1 MTESMNSRNIV
12 AAGLA
17 LTIAGLIAWVATTMI
32 PPARK
37 GAVEVT
43 QLSLQDE
50 TPTQA
55 VKNGKPVVLVTQL
68 SQ

>member
-1 MTESMNSRNIV
+1 MTESMNSRNVV

-32 PPARK
+32 PPTHK

-50 TPTQA
+50 PTSA

>member
-1 MTESMNSRNIV
+1 MTENMNSRNVV

-32 PPARK
+32 TPAHK

-50 TPTQA
+50 PTPA